1 MSAPGTGV
9 VLVTGGTG
17 GIGTQIC
24 RRLSADGYLV
34 VAADAGLPADARA
47 VPLPDIADGVTGC
60 NVDIRDAGSVAACVQ
75 AAVARGPLHGVVNC
89 AGLLRHGRVDEITE
103 EGLAT
108 VWDVNVAG
116 MVRVCRA
123 AVPHMRPGGAIV
135 NISSV
140 TAGIG
145 RLRGGGIYGASK
157 AGMEAFTRYLAHELA
172 PAGIRVNALA
182 PGFIEVLP
190 MSPSMRFIA
199 SGDTDAEAIAWLE
212 SHISMRR
219 MGQPEEMAGPTAFL
233 LSADAS
239 YITGHVLRA
248 DGGVVGI

>member
-1 MSAPGTGV
+1 MSAAEQKV

-24 RRLSADGYLV
+24 RRLVADGYLV
-34 VAADAGLPADARA
+34 VAADAGLPADARD
-47 VPLPDIADGVTGC
+47 LPQPGIADGVTGC
-60 NVDIRDAGSVAACVQ
+60 HVDIRDAGSVADCVA

-89 AGLLRHGRVDEITE
+89 AGILRHGLLDDITE
-103 EGLAT
+103 EGMHT
-108 VWDVNVAG
+108 VWDVNLAG
-116 MVRVCRA
+116 MIRVCRA
-123 AVPHMRPGGAIV
+123 AVPHMGPGGAIV

-157 AGMEAFTRYLAHELA
+157 AAMEAFTRYLAHELA
-172 PAGIRVNALA
+172 PSGIRVNALA

-199 SGDTDAEAIAWLE
+199 SGETDAEAIAWLLG
-212 SHISMRR
+212 HIPMGR
-219 MGQPEEMAGPTAFL
+219 MGQAAEMAGPVAFL
-233 LSADAS
+233 LSDDAS
-239 YITGHVLRA
+239 YITGHVLAA
-248 DGGVVGI
+248 DGGVVAA